1 MVFELTI
8 KDKTLL
14 INEDNILYVQLG
26 DGSVPQNESLTVD
39 IVMINDK
46 HITITSGKKSRG
58 QRNLRKNKETSFFRQ
73 STRFDFVNF
82 STSVKTE
89 SPRWFTTEG
98 LFCSLPDYGFLL
110 A

>member
-46 HITITSGKKSRG
+46 HLTITSGKNAEAKKIYEKIKKRLFLD
-58 QRNLRKNKETSFFRQ
+58 NLQDLT
-73 STRFDFVNF
+73 
-82 STSVKTE
+82 
-89 SPRWFTTEG
+89 
-98 LFCSLPDYGFLL
+98 L
-110 A
+110 

>member
-26 DGSVPQNESLTVD
+26 DGSVPQNEALTVD

-46 HITITSGKKSRG
+46 HITITSGKKAEAKEIYEKK
-58 QRNLRKNKETSFFRQ
+58 RNVFF
-73 STRFDFVNF
+73 
-82 STSVKTE
+82 
-89 SPRWFTTEG
+89 
-98 LFCSLPDYGFLL
+98 
-110 A
+110 